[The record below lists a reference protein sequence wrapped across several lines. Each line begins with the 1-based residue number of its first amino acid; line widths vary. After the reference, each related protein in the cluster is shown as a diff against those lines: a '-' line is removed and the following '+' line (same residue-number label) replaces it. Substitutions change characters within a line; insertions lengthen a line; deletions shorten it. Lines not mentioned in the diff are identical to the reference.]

1 MAAKPKVDLTEFFK
15 LSRPKK
21 RPCAVAFAASQLE
34 TDEERDQLTAALETD
49 QGIITSGAVQQ
60 WLAGRKQDVTVS
72 AVVSHRKR
80 TCTCADD

>member
-1 MAAKPKVDLTEFFK
+1 VAAKPKVDLTEFFK

-49 QGIITSGAVQQ
+49 QGIIPAGAVQQ
-60 WLAGRKQDVTVS
+60 WLSARKQNVS
-72 AVVSHRKR
+72 VNTVVSHRKQ